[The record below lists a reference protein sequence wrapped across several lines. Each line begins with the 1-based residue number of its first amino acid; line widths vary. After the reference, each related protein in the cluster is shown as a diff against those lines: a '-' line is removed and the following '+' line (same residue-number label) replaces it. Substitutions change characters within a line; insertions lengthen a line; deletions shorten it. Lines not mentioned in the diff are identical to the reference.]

1 MSEQLRGPLRALSFI
16 KLIRADRPIGY
27 LLLLW
32 PTLWSLWLAG
42 DGQPKP
48 FLVIIFT
55 IGVFVMRSAGC
66 VINDI
71 FDKDLDSSVERTKN
85 RPLVIKSV
93 SKKEAWSIFFL
104 LILLAFI
111 LVMQLNQEVLLY
123 AVIGLGLTIIYPLFK
138 RFFAAPQMV
147 LGVTFS
153 WCIPMAYVASEK
165 TFDPVFYLIWTGTIL
180 WIIAYDTFYAM
191 ADKTDD
197 EKVGI
202 FSTARLF
209 GKYDKLITAIMQS
222 IVVFLFSYAGVLA
235 NMSLSYFL
243 CMTIVACLFFYQQIL
258 IKNREPSA
266 CFKAF
271 LINNHVGG
279 VTFIGI
285 LSQQLF

>member
-1 MSEQLRGPLRALSFI
+1 MSEQLRGSLRALSFI

-48 FLVIIFT
+48 FLIIIFT

-209 GKYDKLITAIMQS
+209 GKHDKLITAIMQS

-279 VTFIGI
+279 VIFIGI

>member
-48 FLVIIFT
+48 FLIIIFT

-271 LINNHVGG
+271 LVNNHVGG
-279 VTFIGI
+279 VIFIGI

>member
-1 MSEQLRGPLRALSFI
+1 MSEQLRGSLRALSFI

-243 CMTIVACLFFYQQIL
+243 CMTIVACLFFYQQVL

>member
-1 MSEQLRGPLRALSFI
+1 MSEQLRGSPKALSFI

-48 FLVIIFT
+48 FLIMIFT

-71 FDKDLDSSVERTKN
+71 FDKDLDSFVERTKN

-111 LVMQLNQEVLLY
+111 LVIQLNQEVLLY

-147 LGVTFS
+147 LGITFS

-165 TFDPVFYLIWTGTIL
+165 TFDPVFYLIWIGTIL

-191 ADKTDD
+191 ADKIDD

-202 FSTARLF
+202 LSTARLF
-209 GKYDKLITAIMQS
+209 GKQDKLITAIMQS

-279 VTFIGI
+279 VIFMGI

>member
-1 MSEQLRGPLRALSFI
+1 MSEQLRGSPKALSFI

-48 FLVIIFT
+48 FLIIIFT

-279 VTFIGI
+279 VIFIGI

>member
-1 MSEQLRGPLRALSFI
+1 MSEQLRGSLRALSFI

-48 FLVIIFT
+48 FLIIIFT

-111 LVMQLNQEVLLY
+111 LVIQLNQEVLLY

-191 ADKTDD
+191 ADKIDD

-209 GKYDKLITAIMQS
+209 GKHDKLITAIMQS

-279 VTFIGI
+279 VIFVGI

>member
-48 FLVIIFT
+48 FLIIIFT

-279 VTFIGI
+279 VIFIGI

>member
-1 MSEQLRGPLRALSFI
+1 MSEQLRGSLRALSFI

>member
-1 MSEQLRGPLRALSFI
+1 MSEQLRRTSRVQSFM

-42 DGQPKP
+42 NGQPKP
-48 FLVIIFT
+48 FLVVIFT

-66 VINDI
+66 VVNDI
-71 FDKDLDSSVERTKN
+71 FDKNLDSSVERTKD
-85 RPLVIKSV
+85 RPLVVGSIST
-93 SKKEAWSIFFL
+93 KEAWGVFFL
-104 LILLAFI
+104 LVLLAFV
-111 LVMQLNQEVLLY
+111 LVLQLNQQVLLY

-138 RFFAAPQMV
+138 RFFSAPQMV

-153 WCIPMAYVASEK
+153 WCIPMVYVASEK
-165 TFDPVFYLIWTGTIL
+165 TFDPVFYLIWAGTIL

-191 ADKTDD
+191 ADKIDD
-197 EKVGI
+197 ERVGI

-209 GKYDKLITAIMQS
+209 GNYDKLITAIIQS
-222 IVVFLFSYAGVLA
+222 IVVFLFSYAGALSNMNLA
-235 NMSLSYFL
+235 YFICMS
-243 CMTIVACLFFYQQIL
+243 MVACLFFYQQIL

-271 LINNHVGG
+271 LINNYVGG
-279 VTFIGI
+279 IIFIGI
-285 LSQQLF
+285 LCQQLF

>member
-1 MSEQLRGPLRALSFI
+1 MSEQLRGSLRALSFI

-32 PTLWSLWLAG
+32 PTLWSLWLAS

-48 FLVIIFT
+48 FLIIIFT

-111 LVMQLNQEVLLY
+111 LVIQLNQEVLLY

-191 ADKTDD
+191 ADKIDD

-209 GKYDKLITAIMQS
+209 GKHDKLITAIMQS

-279 VTFIGI
+279 VIFIGI

>member
-1 MSEQLRGPLRALSFI
+1 MSEQLRGSLRALSFI

-279 VTFIGI
+279 VIFIGI

>member
-1 MSEQLRGPLRALSFI
+1 
-16 KLIRADRPIGY
+16 
-27 LLLLW
+27 
-32 PTLWSLWLAG
+32 
-42 DGQPKP
+42 
-48 FLVIIFT
+48 
-55 IGVFVMRSAGC
+55 
-66 VINDI
+66 
-71 FDKDLDSSVERTKN
+71 
-85 RPLVIKSV
+85 VIKSV

-111 LVMQLNQEVLLY
+111 LVIQLNQEVLLY

-191 ADKTDD
+191 ADKIDD

-209 GKYDKLITAIMQS
+209 GKHDKLITAIMQS

-279 VTFIGI
+279 VIFVGI

>member
-1 MSEQLRGPLRALSFI
+1 MSEQLRGSPKALSFI

-48 FLVIIFT
+48 FLIMIFT
-55 IGVFVMRSAGC
+55 MGVFVMRSAGC

-71 FDKDLDSSVERTKN
+71 FDKDLDSFVERTKN

-111 LVMQLNQEVLLY
+111 LVIQLNQEVLLY
-123 AVIGLGLTIIYPLFK
+123 AVIGLSLTIIYPLFK

-147 LGVTFS
+147 LGITFS

-165 TFDPVFYLIWTGTIL
+165 TFDPVFYLIWIGTIL

-191 ADKTDD
+191 ADKIDD

-202 FSTARLF
+202 LSTARLF

-279 VTFIGI
+279 VIFMGI

>member
-1 MSEQLRGPLRALSFI
+1 MSEQLRGSLRALSFI

-48 FLVIIFT
+48 FLIIIFT

-243 CMTIVACLFFYQQIL
+243 CMTIVACLFFYQQVL

-279 VTFIGI
+279 VIFIGI

>member
-1 MSEQLRGPLRALSFI
+1 MSEQLRGSLRALSFI

-243 CMTIVACLFFYQQIL
+243 CMTIVACLFLYQQVL

-279 VTFIGI
+279 VIFIGI

>member
-1 MSEQLRGPLRALSFI
+1 MSEQLRGSLRALSFI

-222 IVVFLFSYAGVLA
+222 MVVFLFSYAGVLA

-279 VTFIGI
+279 VIFIGI

>member
-1 MSEQLRGPLRALSFI
+1 MSEQLRGSLRALSFI

-32 PTLWSLWLAG
+32 PTLWSLWLAS

-48 FLVIIFT
+48 FLIMIFT

-111 LVMQLNQEVLLY
+111 LVIQLNQEVLLY

-191 ADKTDD
+191 ADKIDD

-209 GKYDKLITAIMQS
+209 GKHDKLITAIMQS

-279 VTFIGI
+279 VIFVGI

>member
-1 MSEQLRGPLRALSFI
+1 MSEQLRGSLRALSFI

-32 PTLWSLWLAG
+32 PTLWSLWLAS

-48 FLVIIFT
+48 FLIIIFT

-111 LVMQLNQEVLLY
+111 LVIQLNQEVLLY

-191 ADKTDD
+191 ADKIDD

-209 GKYDKLITAIMQS
+209 GKHDKLITAIMQS

-279 VTFIGI
+279 VIFVGI

>member
-1 MSEQLRGPLRALSFI
+1 MSEQLRGSLRALSFI

-32 PTLWSLWLAG
+32 PTLWSLWLAS

-48 FLVIIFT
+48 FLIIIFT

-111 LVMQLNQEVLLY
+111 LVIQLNQEVLLY

-191 ADKTDD
+191 ADKIDD

-209 GKYDKLITAIMQS
+209 GKHDKLITAIMQS

-258 IKNREPSA
+258 IKNREPTA

-279 VTFIGI
+279 VIFVGI

>member
-1 MSEQLRGPLRALSFI
+1 MSEQLRGSLRALSFI

-32 PTLWSLWLAG
+32 PTLWSLWLAS

-48 FLVIIFT
+48 FLIIIFT

-111 LVMQLNQEVLLY
+111 LVIQLNQEVLLY

-191 ADKTDD
+191 ADKIDD

-209 GKYDKLITAIMQS
+209 GKHDKLITAIMQS

-258 IKNREPSA
+258 IKNGEPSA

-279 VTFIGI
+279 AIFIGI

>member
-279 VTFIGI
+279 VIFIGI